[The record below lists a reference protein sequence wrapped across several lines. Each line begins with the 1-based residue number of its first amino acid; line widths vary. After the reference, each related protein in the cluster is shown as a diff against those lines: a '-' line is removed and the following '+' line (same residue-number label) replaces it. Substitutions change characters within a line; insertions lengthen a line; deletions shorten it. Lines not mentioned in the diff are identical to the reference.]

1 MGGLLSSL
9 PPLEASM
16 TSPFSVLVCTLCWE
30 LLYQTLGLFF
40 QLAAPRL
47 VLRSHSKGYSSMA
60 NHGHSYACALIHAVV
75 VTARGLQHLAGLV
88 GAPAEVQMMSPMGPG
103 EPGYELAHPTQLTNL
118 LFFSWLCYDIC
129 HIISWYPQLGGAD
142 TVAHHVGFAI
152 VSAIHGL
159 TGCLPLPFAWLITT
173 ELSSPFLNIRW
184 FLINSGRGDTGM
196 MHATNVAFALSFFLS
211 RVLLYGV
218 GVVHL
223 ALHTPHLFSAALRP
237 RLSPYLAAIVCAQIL
252 FGYGLN
258 LTWAS
263 KIYKMAT
270 ATRQGGAG
278 DARPAPPRPRP
289 RRGPACPREERR
301 PSPQA
306 GPTSGSRST
315 RPTGRLSRRRSR
327 PTSPRTSPRCGWR
340 RPCED
345 SQFCGD
351 ETSRRDG
358 GRRRSSA
365 AGGVHTKLS
374 SSVFAMRP
382 SVSRPR
388 ARGVS
393 EAVRAETSG
402 H

>member
-1 MGGLLSSL
+1 
-9 PPLEASM
+9 M

-289 RRGPACPREERR
+289 RRGPAPAAAPPALVRSGAPPLRPARR
-301 PSPQA
+301 A
-306 GPTSGSRST
+306 GAAQR
-315 RPTGRLSRRRSR
+315 GRRGACQDADQGQPLPEPAR
-327 PTSPRTSPRCGWR
+327 
-340 RPCED
+340 D
-345 SQFCGD
+345 A
-351 ETSRRDG
+351 DG
-358 GRRRSSA
+358 GVRARIVSSA
-365 AGGVHTKLS
+365 AMKPVDATET
-374 SSVFAMRP
+374 AAAAAR
-382 SVSRPR
+382 R
-388 ARGVS
+388 A
-393 EAVRAETSG
+393 ACTLN
-402 H
+402 

>member
-16 TSPFSVLVCTLCWE
+16 TSPFSVLVCALCWE

-88 GAPAEVQMMSPMGPG
+88 GAPTEVQMMSPLGPG

-159 TGCLPLPFAWLITT
+159 TGCLPLPFAWLIST

-223 ALHTPHLFSAALRP
+223 ALHTPHLFSAAVRP

-278 DARPAPPRPRP
+278 RPDEREPLNAADGAPVKTPIK
-289 RRGPACPREERR
+289 ANL
-301 PSPQA
+301 SPNQ
-306 GPTSGSRST
+306 P
-315 RPTGRLSRRRSR
+315 
-327 PTSPRTSPRCGWR
+327 
-340 RPCED
+340 
-345 SQFCGD
+345 
-351 ETSRRDG
+351 
-358 GRRRSSA
+358 
-365 AGGVHTKLS
+365 
-374 SSVFAMRP
+374 AMRMAA
-382 SVSRPR
+382 SV
-388 ARGVS
+388 RG
-393 EAVRAETSG
+393 
-402 H
+402 